1 MSNAMSRLGTRITSA
16 ITTGRNPI
24 QHICISWSYRRR
36 GSVARNQTK
45 TNANTQVFSASTI
58 ACVLMN
64 VSLTI
69 SSGITYPPKNR
80 IAVSEL
86 ISTIDAYSA
95 RKKKTKMIAECSV
108 KNPATSSDSA
118 SGRSN
123 GVRFVSASA
132 EIKKIIAS
140 GSRGTTNHTACW
152 SSIIVVIWNEPVST
166 ITVRIA
172 ELRISS

>member
-1 MSNAMSRLGTRITSA
+1 M
-16 ITTGRNPI
+16 
-24 QHICISWSYRRR
+24 
-36 GSVARNQTK
+36 
-45 TNANTQVFSASTI
+45 NANRQVLSASTI
-58 ACVLMN
+58 DCTLMN

-69 SSGITYPPKNR
+69 TSGITYPPKNST
-80 IAVSEL
+80 AVRVL
-86 ISTIDAYSA
+86 ISTIEQYSA
-95 RKKKTKMIAECSV
+95 RKKNTKIMLECSV

-132 EIKKIIAS
+132 EMKKIIARGSS
-140 GSRGTTNHTACW
+140 GITNHTACW
-152 SSIIVVIWNEPVST
+152 SSMIVVMWNVPVST

>member
-1 MSNAMSRLGTRITSA
+1 M
-16 ITTGRNPI
+16 TTGRKPS

-36 GSVARNQTK
+36 GSVARNQTNV
-45 TNANTQVFSASTI
+45 NAKRHVFSASTI
-58 ACVLMN
+58 ACRLMN

-80 IAVSEL
+80 IAVRDD
-86 ISTIDAYSA
+86 IITILQYSA
-95 RKKKTKMIAECSV
+95 RKKNTKIIDECSV

-123 GVRFVSASA
+123 GVRLVSASA
-132 EIKKIIAS
+132 EMKKIIAS
-140 GSRGTTNHTACW
+140 GRRGITNHTACW
-152 SSIIVVIWNEPVST
+152 YSMIVVMWNEPVRK